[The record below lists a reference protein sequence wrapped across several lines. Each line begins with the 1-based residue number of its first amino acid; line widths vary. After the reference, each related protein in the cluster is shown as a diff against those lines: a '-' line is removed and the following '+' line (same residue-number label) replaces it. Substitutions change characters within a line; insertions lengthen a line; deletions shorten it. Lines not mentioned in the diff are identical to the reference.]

1 MMTPFPMLPM
11 VPMVPMVP
19 MFPMFNDACAALETA
34 LTGAFR
40 RTIVSD
46 IADAKDFRAALLR
59 MRDSMRSHSWKTGSQ
74 NIALGRMVRTFDQ
87 RTRQDGFHV
96 LHDWDG
102 KADTVNED
110 IIPVDVLQYVADK
123 RGGDAVDSRGLAILL
138 DYYFFHLLALLS
150 LRIWDDGDADANLER
165 LDRLLQQLQGSDGSG
180 QRFVDNAETL
190 ILIATSHF
198 ELHERGYEKLLSA
211 TQTLNDTHR
220 TNIALGHAA
229 SIGSHLRFGF
239 EATYGRDTVV
249 MRDDNVAD
257 YPWLCFALLTL
268 MRKYVRMQ
276 NGDSAVRSREMVVES
291 LLNGLTPDARAF
303 VGEPPG
309 SLSSCATARSEFR
322 DLFHQH
328 RESLLAAFERYR
340 PSEQVYSPLSFFF
353 NFSHNILK
361 GTVVDTLLR
370 SEVWELS
377 FNDLLTSMPAAEPI
391 AQSKEYLA
399 KTLMGY
405 ARANPDTIR
414 GRPTPVVVYDPQA
427 GRQAFTV
434 TMRKLID

>member
-1 MMTPFPMLPM
+1 
-11 VPMVPMVP
+11 
-19 MFPMFNDACAALETA
+19 MFPLFNDACGALETA
-34 LTGAFR
+34 LTGTFR
-40 RTIVSD
+40 QAIVSE
-46 IADAKDFRAALLR
+46 AAAAKDFRAALLR
-59 MRDSMRSHSWKTGSQ
+59 MRDSMRSHSWKAGPEQ
-74 NIALGRMVRTFDQ
+74 VAFGRTIKTFDQ
-87 RTRQDGFHV
+87 RTRDDGFHV

-110 IIPVDVLQYVADK
+110 IIPVDVLHYVADK
-123 RGGDAVDSRGLAILL
+123 RGGEAVDSRALAILL
-138 DYYFFHLLALLS
+138 DYYFLHVLALFS
-150 LRIWDDGDADANLER
+150 LRIWDEGDADANLDR
-165 LDRLLQQLQGSDGSG
+165 LDLLLGALQGLGGGG

-198 ELHERGYEKLLSA
+198 ELHERGY
-211 TQTLNDTHR
+211 QTLLTRTQALNDSHR
-220 TNIALGHAA
+220 TNIALGHAV
-229 SIGSHLRFGF
+229 SMGSHLRFGF

-268 MRKYVRMQ
+268 MRKYARVDEE
-276 NGDSAVRSREMVVES
+276 GGAAPSRASVDGVIEA

-303 VGEPPG
+303 VGEPPPA
-309 SLSSCATARSEFR
+309 LSPCAADRSEFR

-328 RESLLAAFERYR
+328 RDSLLDAFERYR

-361 GTVVDTLLR
+361 GTVVDALLR
-370 SEVWELS
+370 SEAWDVS
-377 FNDLLTSMPAAEPI
+377 FNDLLTSMPPGEPI
-391 AQSKEYLA
+391 AHAKERLA

-414 GRPTPVVVYDPQA
+414 GRPMPVVVYDPQA

-434 TMRKLID
+434 TMRKLRE

>member
-1 MMTPFPMLPM
+1 MMAF
-11 VPMVPMVP
+11 
-19 MFPMFNDACAALETA
+19 FDDACAALETA

-40 RTIVSD
+40 RTIVSE
-46 IADAKDFRAALLR
+46 IAAAKDFRAALLR

-74 NIALGRMVRTFDQ
+74 QVAFGRIVKVFDQ
-87 RTRQDGFHV
+87 RTREDGFHV

-110 IIPVDVLQYVADK
+110 IIPVDVLHYVADK
-123 RGGDAVDSRGLAILL
+123 RGQEAVDSRALAILL
-138 DYYFFHLLALLS
+138 DYYFVHVLALLS

-165 LDRLLQQLQGSDGSG
+165 LDRLLHALQGSDGGG
-180 QRFVDNAETL
+180 QRFVDDAETL

-198 ELHERGYEKLLSA
+198 ELHERGYEKLLA
-211 TQTLNDTHR
+211 QAQALNDTHR
-220 TNIALGHAA
+220 ANIALGHAT
-229 SIGSHLRFGF
+229 SMGSHLRFGF

-268 MRKYVRMQ
+268 MRKYAELQ
-276 NGDSAVRSREMVVES
+276 NGGGAEPSRGGDIVIEA

-303 VGEPPG
+303 VGEPPR
-309 SLSSCATARSEFR
+309 SLSAYAADRSEFR
-322 DLFHQH
+322 DLFHEH
-328 RESLLAAFERYR
+328 REALLDAFERYR
-340 PSEQVYSPLSFFF
+340 PSEKDYSPLSFFF
-353 NFSHNILK
+353 NFSHNIVK
-361 GTVVDTLLR
+361 GTIVDALLR
-370 SEVWELS
+370 SEVWDVS
-377 FNDLLTSMPAAEPI
+377 FNDLLTSMPAGEAI
-391 AQSKEYLA
+391 AQSKERLA

-414 GRPTPVVVYDPQA
+414 GRPMPVVVYDPQA

-434 TMRKLID
+434 TMRKLRD